1 MSKGIEWLKKE
12 IENMPHTRFKREG
25 MEDYILISK
34 SDVLE
39 YLDQLDEPEVTRE
52 QVVEWIGNN
61 EFYCHATA
69 EAVLENAV
77 DKGEL
82 GYYGTKYSVVKKEP
96 ETVADVVTT
105 FWKSYERLK
114 EVMSMEVEELE
125 E

>member
-1 MSKGIEWLKKE
+1 MIMVEITEEQVMEWL
-12 IENMPHTRFKREG
+12 
-25 MEDYILISK
+25 D
-34 SDVLE
+34 
-39 YLDQLDEPEVTRE
+39 
-52 QVVEWIGNN
+52 NN
-61 EFYCHATA
+61 DFYCHATA
-69 EAVLENAV
+69 ETVLENAV

-105 FWKSYERLK
+105 FCKSYERLK